1 MPSRRRFL
9 GQSLAFSSIW
19 ASGRHLF
26 GAGDANAVEARMRS
40 RDTAPDVLRGADSP
54 FTLGVASGDPWADS
68 VVLWTRLALD
78 PTHGGG
84 MPETPIEVTWQLAA
98 DDKLSKVV
106 KRGRATA
113 TPEGP
118 RPAHIKDR
126 IRALGPTVRPDL
138 GKQAEYG
145 RR

>member
-68 VVLWTRLALD
+68 VVLELPDVVVLAE
-78 PTHGGG
+78 PPPQPARARHRAVRT
-84 MPETPIEVTWQLAA
+84 V
-98 DDKLSKVV
+98 S
-106 KRGRATA
+106 RGSRRH
-113 TPEGP
+113 P
-118 RPAHIKDR
+118 RHR
-126 IRALGPTVRPDL
+126 RP
-138 GKQAEYG
+138 
-145 RR
+145 R